1 MHAFKMVCHSN
12 FEKIYKYLNA
22 QFLSFEMSDV
32 ETSSVDLLI
41 WLSKEIQIEYFSHH
55 TFQDIYPFLQN
66 FNAALK
72 LLKLV

>member
-1 MHAFKMVCHSN
+1 
-12 FEKIYKYLNA
+12 
-22 QFLSFEMSDV
+22 MSDV

-41 WLSKEIQIEYFSHH
+41 WLSKEIQIEYFAHH